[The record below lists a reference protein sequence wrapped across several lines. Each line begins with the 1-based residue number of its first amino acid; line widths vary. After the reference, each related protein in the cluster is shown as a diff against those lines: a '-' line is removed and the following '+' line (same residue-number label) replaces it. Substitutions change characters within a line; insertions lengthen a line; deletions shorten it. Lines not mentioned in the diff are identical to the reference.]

1 MVKFPEVN
9 ARVLPEF
16 PETSLQQ
23 RWRAKQ
29 TESLVARRTWKSAQ
43 MAVTSICIPFK
54 TYLAREFGEDYIS
67 AMMGQFVNTQLGNPT
82 QMNTAT
88 AIVLGPSMPEKP
100 DKPDALPE
108 NPSPEEQTEWSESMS
123 AYKESYDDYVADVE
137 IAKSYVG
144 MPRPD
149 AETANRIV
157 TLVLK
162 MMEYG
167 QAVFDAESEAKK
179 LALESLIKGETP
191 SAALLRAVT
200 QTNQRY
206 DWKANKFVNNSLN
219 FSNYGINS
227 DDPRQWNGARLML
240 DLLQPLFWESDY
252 AASDTHLNW
261 WNSPNITDDHRTK
274 AEPQFIAEWAARN
287 YGIINL
293 DLVSKHS
300 TLGMFKDE
308 HYRLFP
314 NLNLLITSATSRNVN
329 NQMTMIPK
337 SWQKGWFTSEGSG
350 FRNVGKTILF
360 YAKAYGKTADP
371 LTFWSTHAKYRVA
384 SRSMGTYGTY
394 GEITA
399 VDASIGAPSGHAI
412 AILIYPSGTSTNAPI
427 IALKQYFPY
436 LMDIET
442 GNNPNIDKYIQDKI
456 TDRKI
461 AKAGAD
467 FQKLPPSTQTGYRY
481 VAVTETLL
489 AYPGDV
495 MYPVGGGERVDFH
508 KHGAFAYYFSPM
520 SPLAG
525 NEGSKGKRNLIAN
538 AFIEPHAARMNRMR
552 ESGRNFNRGNQF
564 YMLKS
569 PFSALEEPSGRPW
582 PDGRPGFQV
591 AEYKEPI
598 TDRPFSW
605 ASATQAMNKEHR
617 QIIYGLPR
625 PHPNARI
632 ISTLKIVLVPAHIDT
647 AIRELYA
654 QLKQL
659 KGKGFQQK
667 TYENQLISVSEDGK
681 KKSYRQVTVN
691 KFRPDPEWLAYSNA
705 MIALTSGHWANEG
718 KWIREGNHPLRAD
731 HDINTMFTTMGIPVA
746 GTYTII
752 DKYSSKTPKSDQG
765 WELEQVMAVLQKHGL
780 TDLSGLKTVYED
792 AINDTDDIAAVVK
805 NFRRAFPGIQ
815 ELVVPDVADL
825 QELAPNQRP
834 FNANVTGFGRGLV
847 AAIPGV
853 PGNQQA
859 SHMVRRVPM
868 NVKGTSGKTY
878 SFGTGKSALDE
889 LTLTTNTQEMELDT
903 TGSVAPILAGTALGA
918 AALGAYALIRGIT
931 SR

>member
-54 TYLAREFGEDYIS
+54 TYLAREFGEDYIGNPLTG
-67 AMMGQFVNTQLGNPT
+67 MMVQFANTQLGNPS

-88 AIVLGPSMPEKP
+88 AIVLGPSMPDKP

-123 AYKESYDDYVADVE
+123 AYKESYDGYVADVE

-167 QAVFDAESEAKK
+167 QAVFNAEAEAKK

-206 DWKANKFVNNSLN
+206 DWEANKFVNKPLN
-219 FSNYGINS
+219 FANYGINS
-227 DDPRQWNGARLML
+227 DDPRQWNGTQLML
-240 DLLQPLFWESDY
+240 DLLQPLFWQSEF
-252 AASDTHLNW
+252 AASEGFLRT
-261 WNSPNITDDHRTK
+261 WNSSNHNRAKWEPNWIMN
-274 AEPQFIAEWAARN
+274 WAIGKF
-287 YGIINL
+287 GIINIGL
-293 DLVSKHS
+293 
-300 TLGMFKDE
+300 LGSIMADAGDSVLGRKFYE
-308 HYRLFP
+308 AFP
-314 NLNLLITSATSRNVN
+314 NINLLITSAGTQTVN
-329 NQMTMIPK
+329 PGMASEYQRLVVK
-337 SWQKGWFTSEGSG
+337 GFQRGWFTPEGSG
-350 FRNVGKTILF
+350 FRNIGKTILF

-399 VDASIGAPSGHAI
+399 VDASIGAPSGLAT
-412 AILIYPSGTSTNAPI
+412 AILIYPSGTPTSTPI
-427 IALKQYFPY
+427 ISLKQYFPY
-436 LMDIET
+436 LMDVET
-442 GNNPNIDKYIQDKI
+442 GNNPKIDKYIEDKI

-467 FQKLPPSTQTGYRY
+467 FQKLPPSTQTSYRY

-489 AYPGDV
+489 AYPGDL
-495 MYPVGGGERVDFH
+495 MFPADNTFSQEN
-508 KHGAFAYYFSPM
+508 KFAY
-520 SPLAG
+520 
-525 NEGSKGKRNLIAN
+525 
-538 AFIEPHAARMNRMR
+538 AFTGRGA
-552 ESGRNFNRGNQF
+552 ESGAQFKAIRNQTSNNVIQKRWAGRMGDGNVANQF

-569 PFSALEEPSGRPW
+569 PFSALEEPSGRPR
-582 PDGRPGFQV
+582 PDGRPGFLT
-591 AEYKEPI
+591 AEYKKPI

-605 ASATQAMNKEHR
+605 ASATQAMNKEDK
-617 QIIYGLPR
+617 QIIYGLPS

-632 ISTLKIVLVPAHIDT
+632 ISTLKIVLVPSHIDT

-654 QLKQL
+654 QLKQV
-659 KGKGFQQK
+659 KGKTVEVWGNK
-667 TYENQLISVSEDGK
+667 
-681 KKSYRQVTVN
+681 QV
-691 KFRPDPEWLAYSNA
+691 PHPEWLAYSNA

-718 KWIREGNHPLRAD
+718 KWIRDGSNALRAD
-731 HDINTMFTTMGIPVA
+731 HDINTMFSTMGIPVA
-746 GTYTII
+746 GTYTYI
-752 DKYSSKTPKSDQG
+752 DKYQYPKFRYARQTTDQE
-765 WELEQVMAVLQKHGL
+765 WELEQVIAVLQKHGL

-792 AINDTDDIAAVVK
+792 AINDTDDIAYVVK
-805 NFRRAFPGIQ
+805 NFRKAFPGIQ
-815 ELVVPDVADL
+815 ELVVPDVAQLD
-825 QELAPNQRP
+825 ELTPNQRP
-834 FNANVTGFGRGLV
+834 FNANVTGFGRGMV
-847 AAIPGV
+847 ASIPGV
-853 PGNQQA
+853 PGNQHA

-878 SFGTGKSALDE
+878 SFGTGRSALDE

-903 TGSVAPILAGTALGA
+903 SGSVAPILAGTALGA

>member
-43 MAVTSICIPFK
+43 MSVTSICIPFK
-54 TYLAREFGEDYIS
+54 TYLVREFGEDYIS
-67 AMMGQFVNTQLGNPT
+67 TMMGQFENIQLGNPT

-88 AIVLGPSMPEKP
+88 AIVLGPSMPDKP

-123 AYKESYDDYVADVE
+123 AYKESYDGYVADVE

-167 QAVFDAESEAKK
+167 QAVFNAEAEAKK

-206 DWKANKFVNNSLN
+206 DWEANKFVNKPLN
-219 FSNYGINS
+219 FANYGINS
-227 DDPRQWNGARLML
+227 DDPRQWNGTQLML
-240 DLLQPLFWESDY
+240 DLLQPLFWQSQF
-252 AASDTHLNW
+252 AASEGFLST
-261 WNSPNITDDHRTK
+261 WNSSNYNRAK
-274 AEPQFIAEWAARN
+274 WESNFIMNWAIGKF
-287 YGIINL
+287 GIINIGL
-293 DLVSKHS
+293 IGSIMADAGDSVLARK
-300 TLGMFKDE
+300 FYE
-308 HYRLFP
+308 AFP
-314 NLNLLITSATSRNVN
+314 NINLLITSAGTRTVN
-329 NQMTMIPK
+329 SGGTRYQQLLVK
-337 SWQKGWFTSEGSG
+337 GHQQGWFTPEGSG
-350 FRNVGKTILF
+350 FRNIGKTILF

-399 VDASIGAPSGHAI
+399 VDASIGAPSGLAS
-412 AILIYPSGTSTNAPI
+412 AILIYPSGTSTNAPM

-436 LMDIET
+436 LMDVET
-442 GNNPNIDKYIQDKI
+442 GNNPKIDKYIEDKI
-456 TDRKI
+456 ADRKI

-467 FQKLPPSTQTGYRY
+467 FQKLPPSTQTSYRY

-489 AYPGDV
+489 AYPGDL
-495 MYPVGGGERVDFH
+495 MFPADNTFSQEN
-508 KHGAFAYYFSPM
+508 KFAYAFTGRGAESDAQFM
-520 SPLAG
+520 HI
-525 NEGSKGKRNLIAN
+525 RNLISN
-538 AFIEPHAARMNRMR
+538 TFIHKGWAGRMR
-552 ESGRNFNRGNQF
+552 DGSVANQF

-582 PDGRPGFQV
+582 PDGRPGFQR

-617 QIIYGLPR
+617 QIIYGLPS

-632 ISTLKIVLVPAHIDT
+632 ISTLKIVLVPSHIDT

-654 QLKQL
+654 QLKQI
-659 KGKGFQQK
+659 KGKMVQAWG
-667 TYENQLISVSEDGK
+667 NG
-681 KKSYRQVTVN
+681 N
-691 KFRPDPEWLAYSNA
+691 KHAPDPEWLAYSNA
-705 MIALTSGHWANEG
+705 MIALTSGHWVNEG
-718 KWIREGNHPLRAD
+718 KWLREGNHALRAD
-731 HDINTMFTTMGIPVA
+731 HDINTMFSTMGIPVA
-746 GTYTII
+746 GTYTYI
-752 DKYSSKTPKSDQG
+752 DKYQYSSKTPRQKSDQE

-815 ELVVPDVADL
+815 ELVMPDVAQLD
-825 QELAPNQRP
+825 ELTPNQRP
-834 FNANVTGFGRGLV
+834 FNANVTGFSRGLV

-859 SHMVRRVPM
+859 SHMVRRVAM

-878 SFGTGKSALDE
+878 SFGTGRSALDE
-889 LTLTTNTQEMELDT
+889 LTLTTNTQEMEIDT
-903 TGSVAPILAGTALGA
+903 SGSVAPILAGTALGA

>member
-43 MAVTSICIPFK
+43 MSVTSICIPFK
-54 TYLAREFGEDYIS
+54 TYLVREFGEDYIS
-67 AMMGQFVNTQLGNPT
+67 TMMTQFANIQLGNPT

-100 DKPDALPE
+100 DKPEALPE
-108 NPSPEEQTEWSESMS
+108 NPSPEEQTTWAESMT
-123 AYKESYDDYVADVE
+123 AYGELYDDYVANVE

-162 MMEYG
+162 MMEYA
-167 QAVFDAESEAKK
+167 QVVFDAETEAKK

-206 DWKANKFVNNSLN
+206 DWSLPDTDADGNPVNKFVNNPLN

-227 DDPRQWNGARLML
+227 DDPRQWNGSQMML

-252 AASDTHLNW
+252 AASEGFLSNWNSRNYDRAKWEAWWILNW
-261 WNSPNITDDHRTK
+261 VYEEYN
-274 AEPQFIAEWAARN
+274 
-287 YGIINL
+287 IINL
-293 DLVSKHS
+293 DFASKAYGVINEKYYS
-300 TLGMFKDE
+300 V
-308 HYRLFP
+308 FP
-314 NLNLLITSATSRNVN
+314 NLNLLLTKASIRTVTMNGVRVEQISASN
-329 NQMTMIPK
+329 
-337 SWQKGWFTSEGSG
+337 WQKGWYTPEGSG

-394 GEITA
+394 GEITE
-399 VDASIGAPSGHAI
+399 VDASIGAPSGHAT
-412 AILIYPSGTSTNAPI
+412 AILIFPSGTPTSTPI
-427 IALKQYFPY
+427 ISLKQYFPY
-436 LMDIET
+436 LMDVET
-442 GNNPNIDKYIQDKI
+442 GNNPKIDKYIEDKI

-461 AKAGAD
+461 AKAGTD
-467 FQKLPPSTQTGYRY
+467 FQKLPASTQAGYRY
-481 VAVTETLL
+481 VAVTQTLL

-495 MYPVGGGERVDFH
+495 LFQQEIGKNLTQGLKSSHGDFVFAFTGKGATTGAQYLAIRNRVTNTRIT
-508 KHGAFAYYFSPM
+508 KGW
-520 SPLAG
+520 AG
-525 NEGSKGKRNLIAN
+525 RMGQGSVANRFVMEGSPFNHMKRAAYRDAN
-538 AFIEPHAARMNRMR
+538 NK
-552 ESGRNFNRGNQF
+552 
-564 YMLKS
+564 LV
-569 PFSALEEPSGRPW
+569 SAEHQIP
-582 PDGRPGFQV
+582 V
-591 AEYKEPI
+591 

-617 QIIYGLPR
+617 QIIYGLPS

-659 KGKGFQQK
+659 KGKFVV
-667 TYENQLISVSEDGK
+667 NGK
-681 KKSYRQVTVN
+681 L
-691 KFRPDPEWLAYSNA
+691 PDPEWLAYSNA
-705 MIALTSGHWANEG
+705 MIALASGHWANEA
-718 KWIREGNHPLRAD
+718 KWLREGNHPLRAD
-731 HDINTMFTTMGIPVA
+731 HGINTMFSTMGIPVD
-746 GTYTII
+746 GSFTII
-752 DKYSSKTPKSDQG
+752 DKYSPNRAKLDQE

-805 NFRRAFPGIQ
+805 NFRRAFPGVQ
-815 ELVVPDVADL
+815 ELVMPDVAQLD
-825 QELAPNQRP
+825 ELAPRQRP

-889 LTLTTNTQEMELDT
+889 LTLTTNTQEMQLDT
-903 TGSVAPILAGTALGA
+903 SGSVAPILAGTALGA

>member
-29 TESLVARRTWKSAQ
+29 TASLVARRTWKSAQ
-43 MAVTSICIPFK
+43 MSVTSICIPFK
-54 TYLAREFGEDYIS
+54 TYLVREFGEDYIS
-67 AMMGQFVNTQLGNPT
+67 AMMTQFANTQLGNPT

-100 DKPDALPE
+100 DKPEALPE
-108 NPSPEEQTEWSESMS
+108 NPSPEEQTAWAETMS
-123 AYKESYDDYVADVE
+123 AYGELYDEYTANVE

-200 QTNQRY
+200 QTNQRW

-227 DDPRQWNGARLML
+227 DDPRQWNGTQLML
-240 DLLQPLFWESDY
+240 ELLQPLFWESEY
-252 AASDTHLNW
+252 AASDGFLNW
-261 WNSPNITDDHRTK
+261 WNSSNITDNHRTVG
-274 AEPQFIAEWAARN
+274 EPQFIMDWAMAN
-287 YGIINL
+287 YGVINL
-293 DLVSKHS
+293 DLASKS
-300 TLGMFKDE
+300 QYTGFNNK
-308 HYRLFP
+308 YYQVFP
-314 NLNLLITSATSRNVN
+314 NLNLLITSATTKKVN
-329 NQMTMIPK
+329 NQDQLVPK
-337 SWQKGWFTSEGSG
+337 KWQTGWFTPEGSG
-350 FRNVGKTILF
+350 FRNIGKTILF

-399 VDASIGAPSGHAI
+399 VDASIGAPSGHAT
-412 AILIYPSGTSTNAPI
+412 AILIFPSGTPKSTPI
-427 IALKQYFPY
+427 ISLKQYFPY
-436 LMDIET
+436 LMDVET
-442 GNNPNIDKYIQDKI
+442 GNNPTIDKYIEDKI
-456 TDRKI
+456 NDRKI

-467 FQKLPPSTQTGYRY
+467 FQKLPASTQTSYRY
-481 VAVTETLL
+481 VAVTQTLL
-489 AYPGDV
+489 AYPGDI
-495 MYPVGGGERVDFH
+495 MYPAGRGERIDYH
-508 KHGAFAYYFSPM
+508 EHGEFAWFFSPM
-520 SPLAG
+520 SIMSDNVSSG
-525 NEGSKGKRNLIAN
+525 GRRNLIAN
-538 AFIEPHAARMNRMR
+538 TKIEKRWAGRMR
-552 ESGRNFNRGNQF
+552 DGSVANQF

-582 PDGRPGFQV
+582 PDGRPGFQK
-591 AEYKEPI
+591 AQYKKPI

-617 QIIYGLPR
+617 QIIYGLPS

-632 ISTLKIVLVPAHIDT
+632 ISTLKIVLVPSHIDT

-654 QLKQL
+654 QLKQM
-659 KGKGFQQK
+659 KGK
-667 TYENQLISVSEDGK
+667 TASVYYNRE
-681 KKSYRQVTVN
+681 V
-691 KFRPDPEWLAYSNA
+691 PDPEWLAYSNA
-705 MIALTSGHWANEG
+705 MIALASGHWVNEA
-718 KWIREGNHPLRAD
+718 KWLREGNHPLRAD
-731 HDINTMFTTMGIPVA
+731 HDINTMFSTMGIPVG
-746 GTYTII
+746 GTYTLI
-752 DKYSSKTPKSDQG
+752 DKHNYSIGGQSKATSDQE

-805 NFRRAFPGIQ
+805 NFRRAFPGVQ
-815 ELVVPDVADL
+815 ELVMPDVADL
-825 QELAPNQRP
+825 QELTPNQRP

-889 LTLTTNTQEMELDT
+889 LTLATNTQEMVLDT
-903 TGSVAPILAGTALGA
+903 SGSVAPILAGTALGA

>member
-43 MAVTSICIPFK
+43 MSVTSICIPFK
-54 TYLAREFGEDYIS
+54 TYLVREFGEDYITE
-67 AMMGQFVNTQLGNPT
+67 MMGQFANTQLGNPT

-100 DKPDALPE
+100 DKPEALPE
-108 NPSPEEQTEWSESMS
+108 NPSPEEQTAWAESMT
-123 AYKESYDDYVADVE
+123 AYGGLYDDYVANVE

-179 LALESLIKGETP
+179 LALESLVKGETP

-206 DWKANKFVNNSLN
+206 DWTTNKFVNHPLN
-219 FSNYGINS
+219 FSNYGINT
-227 DDPRQWNGARLML
+227 DDPRQWNGTQLL
-240 DLLQPLFWESDY
+240 LELLQPLFWASDY
-252 AASDTHLNW
+252 AASDAHLSW
-261 WNSPNITDDHRTK
+261 WNSPNINDDNRTK

-293 DLVSKHS
+293 DLVSKTS
-300 TLGMFKDE
+300 LGMFKDI
-308 HYRLFP
+308 HYQLFP
-314 NLNLLITSATSRNVN
+314 NLNLLITSATSKRINSQN
-329 NQMTMIPK
+329 TMVPT

-350 FRNVGKTILF
+350 FRNVGKNILF

-412 AILIYPSGTSTNAPI
+412 AILIYPSGTSINTPI
-427 IALKQYFPY
+427 VSLKQYFPY
-436 LMDIET
+436 LMDVET
-442 GNNPNIDKYIQDKI
+442 GNNPKIDKYIEDKI
-456 TDRKI
+456 NDRKI
-461 AKAGAD
+461 ANAGAE

-495 MYPVGGGERVDFH
+495 MYPAGSGERIDFH
-508 KHGAFAYYFSPM
+508 KHGEFAYYFSPM
-520 SPLAG
+520 SSQS
-525 NEGSKGKRNLIAN
+525 GSDGSGPRRNLIAN
-538 AFIEPHAARMNRMR
+538 ASINKGGAGRMAQSQSANYLEMAG
-552 ESGRNFNRGNQF
+552 SPFNN
-564 YMLKS
+564 LKS
-569 PFSALEEPSGRPW
+569 RAYRDENDVYQRAKYQFP
-582 PDGRPGFQV
+582 V
-591 AEYKEPI
+591 

-605 ASATQAMNKEHR
+605 SSATQAMNKEHR
-617 QIIYGLPR
+617 QIIYGLPS

-632 ISTLKIVLVPAHIDT
+632 ISTLKIVLVPAHLDT
-647 AIRELYA
+647 AIRELHA
-654 QLKQL
+654 ELK
-659 KGKGFQQK
+659 KFTTRGESPDGA
-667 TYENQLISVSEDGK
+667 TYYNNGYITKYKNTTSQI
-681 KKSYRQVTVN
+681 
-691 KFRPDPEWLAYSNA
+691 PDPNWVAYSNA
-705 MIALTSGHWANEG
+705 MIALTSGHWVNEG
-718 KWIREGNHPLRAD
+718 KWIRDGSNALRAD
-731 HDINTMFTTMGIPVA
+731 HNINTMFSTMGIPVE
-746 GTYTII
+746 GTPTKI
-752 DKYSSKTPKSDQG
+752 DKYIYRSGGYWNAKKDQE

-792 AINDTDDIAAVVK
+792 AINDTDDIVAVVK

-815 ELVVPDVADL
+815 ELVMPDVAQLD
-825 QELAPNQRP
+825 ELSASQRP
-834 FNANVTGFGRGLV
+834 FNANVTSFGRGLV

-889 LTLTTNTQEMELDT
+889 LALTTNTQEMELDT
-903 TGSVAPILAGTALGA
+903 SGSVAPILAGTALGA
-918 AALGAYALIRGIT
+918 AALGAYALIRGLT

>member
-43 MAVTSICIPFK
+43 MSVTSICIPFK
-54 TYLAREFGEDYIS
+54 TYLVREFGEDYIS
-67 AMMGQFVNTQLGNPT
+67 TMMTQFANIQLGNPT

-100 DKPDALPE
+100 DKPEALPE
-108 NPSPEEQTEWSESMS
+108 NPSPEEQTTWAESMT
-123 AYKESYDDYVADVE
+123 AYGELYDDYVANVE

-162 MMEYG
+162 MMEYA
-167 QAVFDAESEAKK
+167 QVVFDAETEAKK

-206 DWKANKFVNNSLN
+206 DWSLPDTDADGNPVNKFVNNPLN

-227 DDPRQWNGARLML
+227 DDPRQWNGSQMML

-252 AASDTHLNW
+252 AASEGFLSNWNSRNYDRAKWEAWWILNW
-261 WNSPNITDDHRTK
+261 VYEEYN
-274 AEPQFIAEWAARN
+274 
-287 YGIINL
+287 IINL
-293 DLVSKHS
+293 DFASKAYGVINEKYYS
-300 TLGMFKDE
+300 V
-308 HYRLFP
+308 FP
-314 NLNLLITSATSRNVN
+314 NLNLLLTKASIRTVTMNGVRVEQISASN
-329 NQMTMIPK
+329 
-337 SWQKGWFTSEGSG
+337 WQKGWYTPEGSG

-394 GEITA
+394 GEITE
-399 VDASIGAPSGHAI
+399 VDASIGAPSGHAT
-412 AILIYPSGTSTNAPI
+412 AILIFPSGTPTSTPI
-427 IALKQYFPY
+427 ISLKQYFPY
-436 LMDIET
+436 LMDVET
-442 GNNPNIDKYIQDKI
+442 GNNPKIDKYIEDKI

-461 AKAGAD
+461 AQRGAE
-467 FQKLPPSTQTGYRY
+467 FQKLPASTQAGYRY
-481 VAVTETLL
+481 VAVTQTLL

-495 MYPVGGGERVDFH
+495 LFQQEIGKNLTQGLKSSHGDFVFAFTGKGATTGAQYLAIRNRVTNTRIT
-508 KHGAFAYYFSPM
+508 KGW
-520 SPLAG
+520 AG
-525 NEGSKGKRNLIAN
+525 RMGQGSVANRFVMEGSPFNHMKRAAYRDAN
-538 AFIEPHAARMNRMR
+538 NK
-552 ESGRNFNRGNQF
+552 
-564 YMLKS
+564 LV
-569 PFSALEEPSGRPW
+569 SAEHQIP
-582 PDGRPGFQV
+582 V
-591 AEYKEPI
+591 

-617 QIIYGLPR
+617 QIIYGLPS

-659 KGKGFQQK
+659 KGKFVV
-667 TYENQLISVSEDGK
+667 NGK
-681 KKSYRQVTVN
+681 L
-691 KFRPDPEWLAYSNA
+691 PDPEWLAYSNA
-705 MIALTSGHWANEG
+705 MIALASGHWANEA
-718 KWIREGNHPLRAD
+718 KWLREGNHPLRAD
-731 HDINTMFTTMGIPVA
+731 HGINTMFSTMGIPVD
-746 GTYTII
+746 GSFTII
-752 DKYSSKTPKSDQG
+752 DKYSPNRAKLDQE

-805 NFRRAFPGIQ
+805 NFRRAFPGVQ
-815 ELVVPDVADL
+815 ELVMPDVAQLD
-825 QELAPNQRP
+825 ELAPRQRP

-889 LTLTTNTQEMELDT
+889 LTLTTNTQEMQLDT
-903 TGSVAPILAGTALGA
+903 SGSVAPILAGTALGA

>member
-16 PETSLQQ
+16 AETSLQQ

-43 MAVTSICIPFK
+43 MSVTSICIPFK
-54 TYLAREFGEDYIS
+54 TYLIREFGEDYIS
-67 AMMGQFVNTQLGNPT
+67 SMMAEFANTQLGNPT

-100 DKPDALPE
+100 DPLPD
-108 NPSPEEQTEWSESMS
+108 NPTPEEQTEWANLMS
-123 AYKESYDDYVADVE
+123 TYGAEVE

-162 MMEYG
+162 MMEYA

-206 DWKANKFVNNSLN
+206 DWSLPDTDADGNPVNKFVNNPLN

-227 DDPRQWNGARLML
+227 DDPRQWNGGQLL
-240 DLLQPLFWESDY
+240 VDLLQPLFWESDY
-252 AASDTHLNW
+252 AASEGFLKN
-261 WNSPNITDDHRTK
+261 WNSN
-274 AEPQFIAEWAARN
+274 N
-287 YGIINL
+287 YDRAKWEAWWILDWVYGEYNIINL
-293 DLVSKHS
+293 DFASKPS
-300 TLGMFKDE
+300 GVINQK
-308 HYRLFP
+308 YYSVFP
-314 NLNLLITSATSRNVN
+314 NLNLLLTSAGSRTLNTSGGQVTQLTARD
-329 NQMTMIPK
+329 
-337 SWQKGWFTSEGSG
+337 WQKGWYTPEGSG

-399 VDASIGAPSGHAI
+399 VDASIGAPSGLAI
-412 AILIYPSGTSTNAPI
+412 AILIYPSGTPTSTPI
-427 IALKQYFPY
+427 ISLKQYFPY

-442 GNNPNIDKYIQDKI
+442 GNNPKIDKYIEDKI

-467 FQKLPPSTQTGYRY
+467 FQKLPASTQTSYRY
-481 VAVTETLL
+481 VAVTQTLL

-495 MYPVGGGERVDFH
+495 LFQQEVGKNLTQGVKSSHGDFVFAFTGKGATTGAQYLAVRNRVANT
-508 KHGAFAYYFSPM
+508 KISKGW
-520 SPLAG
+520 AG
-525 NEGSKGKRNLIAN
+525 RMADGSYANRFLMEGSPFNALKRSSYRDAN
-538 AFIEPHAARMNRMR
+538 NRHV
-552 ESGRNFNRGNQF
+552 
-564 YMLKS
+564 
-569 PFSALEEPSGRPW
+569 
-582 PDGRPGFQV
+582 D
-591 AEYKEPI
+591 AEYQTPV

-617 QIIYGLPR
+617 QIIYGLPS

-632 ISTLKIVLVPAHIDT
+632 ISTLKIVLVPSHIDT

-654 QLKQL
+654 QLKQV
-659 KGKGFQQK
+659 KGK
-667 TYENQLISVSEDGK
+667 TVEVWNGK
-681 KKSYRQVTVN
+681 KQV
-691 KFRPDPEWLAYSNA
+691 PDPEWLAYSNA

-718 KWIREGNHPLRAD
+718 KWLREGDHPLRAD
-731 HDINTMFTTMGIPVA
+731 HGINTMFSTMGIPVA
-746 GTYTII
+746 NTYTYI
-752 DKYSSKTPKSDQG
+752 DKYQYPKYNYTRQTTDQE

-815 ELVVPDVADL
+815 ELVMPDVAQLD
-825 QELAPNQRP
+825 ELAPNQRP

-903 TGSVAPILAGTALGA
+903 SGSVAPILAGTALGA

>member
-43 MAVTSICIPFK
+43 MSVVSICIPFK
-54 TYLAREFGEDYIS
+54 TYLVREFGEDYIS
-67 AMMGQFVNTQLGNPT
+67 AMMAQFANTQLGNQT

-100 DKPDALPE
+100 DKPEALPE
-108 NPSPEEQTEWSESMS
+108 NPSPEEQTEWSETML
-123 AYKESYDDYVADVE
+123 AYKELYDGYVADVE

-149 AETANRIV
+149 AETASRIV

-200 QTNQRY
+200 QTNQRW
-206 DWKANKFVNNSLN
+206 DWKANEFVNNPLN
-219 FSNYGINS
+219 FANYGINS
-227 DDPRQWNGARLML
+227 DDPRQWNGTQLLL
-240 DLLQPLFWESDY
+240 DMLQPLFWESDY
-252 AASDTHLNW
+252 AASDAHLNW
-261 WNSPNITDDHRTK
+261 WNSPNINDDNRTK
-274 AEPQFIAEWAARN
+274 AEPQFIAEWAATN

-293 DLVSKHS
+293 DLVSKQRL
-300 TLGMFKDE
+300 TQTNIRFKDR
-308 HYRLFP
+308 HYQLFP
-314 NLNLLITSATSRNVN
+314 NLNLLITSATTTRVN
-329 NQMTMIPK
+329 ATEIMAPK
-337 SWQKGWFTSEGSG
+337 QWQKGWFTAEGSG

-360 YAKAYGKTADP
+360 YARAYGKTADP
-371 LTFWSTHAKYRVA
+371 LTFWSTHAKYRVT

-399 VDASIGAPSGHAI
+399 VDASIGAPSGLAT
-412 AILIYPSGTSTNAPI
+412 AILIYPSGTPTNTPI

-436 LMDIET
+436 LMDVET
-442 GNNPNIDKYIQDKI
+442 GNNPKIDKYIEDKI

-467 FQKLPPSTQTGYRY
+467 FQKLPPSAQTGYRY

-495 MYPVGGGERVDFH
+495 LFQQEIGKNLTQGLKSSHGDFVYAFTGQGATMGAQYQAIRNRVANTFIQ
-508 KHGAFAYYFSPM
+508 KGW
-520 SPLAG
+520 AG
-525 NEGSKGKRNLIAN
+525 
-538 AFIEPHAARMNRMR
+538 RMKDGNVC
-552 ESGRNFNRGNQF
+552 NQF

-569 PFSALEEPSGRPW
+569 PFSALEEKAGRPR
-582 PDGRPGFQV
+582 PDGRPGHLPQ
-591 AEYKEPI
+591 EMKEPI

-632 ISTLKIVLVPAHIDT
+632 ISTLRIVLVPSHIDT

-654 QLKQL
+654 QLKQI
-659 KGKGFQQK
+659 KGKMVLAWG
-667 TYENQLISVSEDGK
+667 NSK
-681 KKSYRQVTVN
+681 KHA
-691 KFRPDPEWLAYSNA
+691 PDPEWLAYSNA
-705 MIALTSGHWANEG
+705 MIALTSGHWVNEG
-718 KWIREGNHPLRAD
+718 KWIRDGSNALRAD
-731 HDINTMFTTMGIPVA
+731 HDINTMFSTMGIPVA
-746 GTYTII
+746 GTYTYI
-752 DKYSSKTPKSDQG
+752 DKYQYGSTHPRGKSDQE

-780 TDLSGLKTVYED
+780 TDLSGFKTVYED

-815 ELVVPDVADL
+815 ELVMPDVAQLD
-825 QELAPNQRP
+825 ELTPNQRP

-859 SHMVRRVPM
+859 SYMVRRVPM
-868 NVKGTSGKTY
+868 NVKGTSGKIY

-889 LTLTTNTQEMELDT
+889 LTLTTNTQEMVVDT
-903 TGSVAPILAGTALGA
+903 SGSVAPILAGTALGA

>member
-43 MAVTSICIPFK
+43 MSVTSICIPFK
-54 TYLAREFGEDYIS
+54 TYLVREFGEDYIT
-67 AMMGQFVNTQLGNPT
+67 AMMEQFANTQLGNPT

-100 DKPDALPE
+100 DPLPDEPT
-108 NPSPEEQTEWSESMS
+108 PEEQTEWANAMS
-123 AYKESYDDYVADVE
+123 TYGAEVE

-162 MMEYG
+162 MMEYA
-167 QAVFDAESEAKK
+167 QVVFDAESEAKK

-200 QTNQRY
+200 QTNQRWN
-206 DWKANKFVNNSLN
+206 WKENKFENNPLN

-227 DDPRQWNGARLML
+227 EDPRQWNGGQLML

-261 WNSPNITDDHRTK
+261 WNSPNINDDNRTQ
-274 AEPQFIAEWAARN
+274 AEPQFIAEWAATN

-293 DLVSKHS
+293 DLVGKQAF
-300 TLGMFKDE
+300 GRFKDR
-308 HYRLFP
+308 HYQLFP
-314 NLNLLITSATSRNVN
+314 NLNLLITSATTKRINATNELVPT
-329 NQMTMIPK
+329 Q
-337 SWQKGWFTSEGSG
+337 WQKGWFTSEGSG

-399 VDASIGAPSGHAI
+399 VDASIGAPSGLAI
-412 AILIYPSGTSTNAPI
+412 AILIYPSGTPTSTPI
-427 IALKQYFPY
+427 ISLKQYFPY

-442 GNNPNIDKYIQDKI
+442 GNNPKIDKYIEDKI

-467 FQKLPPSTQTGYRY
+467 FQKLPASTQTGYRY
-481 VAVTETLL
+481 VAVTQTLL

-495 MYPVGGGERVDFH
+495 LFQQEVGKNLTQGLKSSHGDFVYAFTGR
-508 KHGAFAYYFSPM
+508 GATTGAQYQSIRNQVANTQITKGWAGRMADGAYANRFLM
-520 SPLAG
+520 
-525 NEGSKGKRNLIAN
+525 EGSPFNGLKRAAYRDAN
-538 AFIEPHAARMNRMR
+538 NRHV
-552 ESGRNFNRGNQF
+552 
-564 YMLKS
+564 K
-569 PFSALEEPSGRPW
+569 
-582 PDGRPGFQV
+582 
-591 AEYKEPI
+591 AEYQIPV

-605 ASATQAMNKEHR
+605 ASATQAMNKDHR
-617 QIIYGLPR
+617 QIIYGLPS

-647 AIRELYA
+647 AIREVYA

-659 KGKGFQQK
+659 KGKTVEVWKGMK
-667 TYENQLISVSEDGK
+667 
-681 KKSYRQVTVN
+681 QV
-691 KFRPDPEWLAYSNA
+691 PDPEWLAYSNA
-705 MIALTSGHWANEG
+705 MIALTSGHWANEA
-718 KWIREGNHPLRAD
+718 KWLREGDHPLRAD
-731 HDINTMFTTMGIPVA
+731 HEINTMFSTMGIPVSY
-746 GTYTII
+746 TYTYI
-752 DKYSSKTPKSDQG
+752 DKYQYPKFNYTRQTADQE

-805 NFRRAFPGIQ
+805 NFRRAFPGVQ
-815 ELVVPDVADL
+815 ELVMPDVAQLD
-825 QELAPNQRP
+825 ELAPNQRP
-834 FNANVTGFGRGLV
+834 FNANVTAFGRGLV

-903 TGSVAPILAGTALGA
+903 SGSVAPILAGTALGA
-918 AALGAYALIRGIT
+918 AALGTYALIRGIT

>member
-1 MVKFPEVN
+1 MVRFPEVN

-43 MAVTSICIPFK
+43 MSVTSICIPFK
-54 TYLAREFGEDYIS
+54 TYLAREFGEDYIGNPDTG
-67 AMMGQFVNTQLGNPT
+67 MMSQFANVQLGNQT

-88 AIVLGPSMPEKP
+88 AIVLGPQMPEKP
-100 DKPDALPE
+100 DKPEALPE

-123 AYKESYDDYVADVE
+123 AYKESYDDYVANVE

-162 MMEYG
+162 MMEYA
-167 QAVFDAESEAKK
+167 QVVFNAESEAKK

-206 DWKANKFVNNSLN
+206 DWKAKEFVNNPLN

-227 DDPRQWNGARLML
+227 DDPRQWNGGQMML
-240 DLLQPLFWESDY
+240 ELLQPLFWESDY
-252 AASDTHLNW
+252 AASDGFLQW
-261 WNSPNITDDHRTK
+261 WNSPNVSDDNRTI
-274 AEPQFIAEWAARN
+274 AEPRFIAEWAAGE

-293 DLVSKHS
+293 DLGKRTSS
-300 TLGMFKDE
+300 GTFTNRL
-308 HYRLFP
+308 YQLFP
-314 NLNLLITSATSRNVN
+314 NLNLLITSAKSQRINA
-329 NQMTMIPK
+329 MDTMIPQQ
-337 SWQKGWFTSEGSG
+337 WQKGWFTADGSG

-394 GEITA
+394 GEITE
-399 VDASIGAPSGHAI
+399 VDASIGAPSGHAT
-412 AILIYPSGTSTNAPI
+412 AILIFPSGTPTSTPI
-427 IALKQYFPY
+427 ISLKQYFPY
-436 LMDIET
+436 LMDVET
-442 GNNPNIDKYIQDKI
+442 GNNPKIDKYIEDKI

-461 AKAGAD
+461 AKAGTD
-467 FQKLPPSTQTGYRY
+467 FQKLPASTQAGYRY
-481 VAVTETLL
+481 VAVTQTLL

-495 MYPVGGGERVDFH
+495 LFQQELGKNLTQGLRSSHGDFVFAFTG
-508 KHGAFAYYFSPM
+508 KGATTGFNYASIRNKVANTAIYSRW
-520 SPLAG
+520 AG
-525 NEGSKGKRNLIAN
+525 
-538 AFIEPHAARMNRMR
+538 RMGQGNVA
-552 ESGRNFNRGNQF
+552 NQF

-582 PDGRPGFQV
+582 PDGRPGFQK
-591 AEYKEPI
+591 AKYKEPI

-617 QIIYGLPR
+617 QIIYGLPS

-659 KGKGFQQK
+659 KGK
-667 TYENQLISVSEDGK
+667 TASVYYKRE
-681 KKSYRQVTVN
+681 V
-691 KFRPDPEWLAYSNA
+691 PDPEWLAYSNA

-718 KWIREGNHPLRAD
+718 KWLREGNHPLRAD
-731 HDINTMFTTMGIPVA
+731 HGINTMFSTMGIPVA

-752 DKYSSKTPKSDQG
+752 EKYKYGSEPKYGWKAKSDQE

-805 NFRRAFPGIQ
+805 NFRRAFPGVQ
-815 ELVVPDVADL
+815 ELVMPDVAQLD
-825 QELAPNQRP
+825 ELAPNQRP

-868 NVKGTSGKTY
+868 NVKGTSGKVY

-903 TGSVAPILAGTALGA
+903 SGSVAPILAGTALGA

>member
-43 MAVTSICIPFK
+43 MSVTSICIPFK
-54 TYLAREFGEDYIS
+54 TYLVREFGEDYIS
-67 AMMGQFVNTQLGNPT
+67 AMMEQFANTQLGNPT

-100 DKPDALPE
+100 DKPEALPE
-108 NPSPEEQTEWSESMS
+108 NPSPEEQTAWAESMT
-123 AYKESYDDYVADVE
+123 AYGGLYDDYVANVE

-162 MMEYG
+162 MMEYA
-167 QAVFDAESEAKK
+167 QVVFDAESEAKK

-200 QTNQRY
+200 QTNQRW
-206 DWKANKFVNNSLN
+206 DWKENKFVNNPLN

-227 DDPRQWNGARLML
+227 DDPRQWNGGQLML
-240 DLLQPLFWESDY
+240 DLLQPLFWESDF
-252 AASDTHLNW
+252 AASEGFLKNW
-261 WNSPNITDDHRTK
+261 NINNYDRAKWEAWWILD
-274 AEPQFIAEWAARN
+274 WA
-287 YGIINL
+287 YGEYNIINL
-293 DLVSKHS
+293 DFASKPNGVINQKYYS
-300 TLGMFKDE
+300 V
-308 HYRLFP
+308 FP
-314 NLNLLITSATSRNVN
+314 NLNLLLTSAGTRRVSTSGGQVN
-329 NQMTMIPK
+329 QITAK
-337 SWQKGWFTSEGSG
+337 DWQKGWYTPEGSG

-399 VDASIGAPSGHAI
+399 VDASIGAPSGHAT
-412 AILIYPSGTSTNAPI
+412 AILIFPSGTPTSTPI
-427 IALKQYFPY
+427 ISLKQYFPY
-436 LMDIET
+436 LMDVET
-442 GNNPNIDKYIQDKI
+442 GNNPKIDKYIEDKI
-456 TDRKI
+456 NDRKI
-461 AKAGAD
+461 AKAGAE
-467 FQKLPPSTQTGYRY
+467 FQKLPASTQTSYRY
-481 VAVTETLL
+481 VAVTQTLL

-495 MYPVGGGERVDFH
+495 MFQSKVGDTALWSASLDRF
-508 KHGAFAYYFSPM
+508 
-520 SPLAG
+520 
-525 NEGSKGKRNLIAN
+525 AN
-538 AFIEPHAARMNRMR
+538 AFTGKGATSAAQFKAIRNQIANTQISKRWAGRMADG
-552 ESGRNFNRGNQF
+552 SVANQF

-582 PDGRPGFQV
+582 PDGRPGFQK
-591 AEYKEPI
+591 AEYKKPV

-617 QIIYGLPR
+617 QIIYGLPS

-632 ISTLKIVLVPAHIDT
+632 ISTLKIVLVPSHIDT

-654 QLKQL
+654 QLKQV
-659 KGKGFQQK
+659 KGK
-667 TYENQLISVSEDGK
+667 TVETWGK
-681 KKSYRQVTVN
+681 KQV
-691 KFRPDPEWLAYSNA
+691 PDPEWLAYSNA

-718 KWIREGNHPLRAD
+718 KWLREGNHPLRED
-731 HDINTMFTTMGIPVA
+731 QDINTMFSTMGIPVA
-746 GTYTII
+746 GTYTYI
-752 DKYSSKTPKSDQG
+752 DKYQYPKYNYTRQTTDQE

-805 NFRRAFPGIQ
+805 NFRRAFPGVQ
-815 ELVVPDVADL
+815 ELVMPDVAQLD
-825 QELAPNQRP
+825 ELAPNQRP

-889 LTLTTNTQEMELDT
+889 LTLATNTQEMQLDT
-903 TGSVAPILAGTALGA
+903 SGSVAPILAGTALGA